1 MCHGALAHQST
12 LLCLCRFYSSVLRH
26 LVSDLVSSPVPYFL
40 FFFPPSLLLDHKA
53 TALKSYSKS
62 SVPVVKICVQTF
74 MLWLGY
80 LRGNFWNLEILFLL
94 KKKAWGC
101 PIILFVYCVLQ
112 ILFLWKNKTKQCI
125 LSVKDDQ

>member
-1 MCHGALAHQST
+1 MQSETWLCYGALAHQST

-94 KKKAWGC
+94 KKKSLGLSHNT
-101 PIILFVYCVLQ
+101 I
-112 ILFLWKNKTKQCI
+112 CI
-125 LSVKDDQ
+125 LCAPDSISLEE